1 MIDMLAP
8 QFESVVSSTPGT
20 QIQFYWD
27 FELRGWCIIASG
39 PAASG
44 LSYRL
49 SRQRGGPRAY
59 RSLDTAVAY
68 LKRLGYLSPLTAQLV
83 DQGAFDV

>member
-1 MIDMLAP
+1 MIDMLTP
-8 QFESVVSSTPGT
+8 QFESVVSSSPGT

-27 FELRGWCIIASG
+27 SDLSGWCIVASG
-39 PAASG
+39 PAGSG
-44 LSYRL
+44 VSYRL

-68 LKRLGYLSPLTAQLV
+68 LRRLGYLSPLTAQLV
-83 DQGAFDV
+83 DQRAFDV